1 MLDKF
6 KHVLDKVVLPQYPVI
21 VEIRL
26 REDKDFPNLIIL
38 NVILSEKVDAK
49 ELQNINNDIDSLFH
63 MITATMEDS
72 VHVVDINF
80 KLRETD
86 EKKIR

>member
-6 KHVLDKVVLPQYPVI
+6 RHVLNKVVLPQYPAI
-21 VEIRL
+21 VEMRL

-38 NVILSEKVDAK
+38 NVILSEKVEAK
-49 ELQNINNDIDSLFH
+49 ELQNIHNDIDSLFH

-80 KLRETD
+80 KLKETD